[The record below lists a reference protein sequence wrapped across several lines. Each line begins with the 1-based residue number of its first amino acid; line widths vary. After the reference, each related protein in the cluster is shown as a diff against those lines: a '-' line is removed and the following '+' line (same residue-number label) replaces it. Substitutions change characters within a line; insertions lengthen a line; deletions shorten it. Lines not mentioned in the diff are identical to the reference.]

1 MRAEKEYLAETFLAP
16 DLPPGDYVYLEVN
29 DNGCGMTPEVKTH
42 LFEPFYTTKFAGH
55 GLGLAAVLGIVRSH
69 HGAIKVYSEPGRGT
83 TFKLLFPVS
92 EEVPGHQRLAGT
104 PTDAWWS
111 EGHALVIDDE
121 ESVRTVAARMLE
133 SFGFTVFT
141 APDGREGVRLF
152 REHSATLRFVL
163 LDLTLPHMD
172 GIETFREL
180 QRVNPEVPVILI
192 SGFTEKDTVDRF
204 AGKRLAG
211 FVQKPFERTT
221 LQTLLEKV
229 LAPV

>member
-1 MRAEKEYLAETFLAP
+1 
-16 DLPPGDYVYLEVN
+16 
-29 DNGCGMTPEVKTH
+29 
-42 LFEPFYTTKFAGH
+42 
-55 GLGLAAVLGIVRSH
+55 
-69 HGAIKVYSEPGRGT
+69 
-83 TFKLLFPVS
+83 
-92 EEVPGHQRLAGT
+92 
-104 PTDAWWS
+104 
-111 EGHALVIDDE
+111 VIDDE

-163 LDLTLPHMD
+163 LDLTMPHMD